1 MIHIQKNLPDLPL
14 KRIIIAI
21 SILSSI
27 IAEAQQSSSKNQ
39 QEVQQTIIT
48 IFQALSN
55 RDEVSLRNNCTQDVR
70 FYEYGQ
76 TWTIDTLIHRA
87 ITKNIATDFRR
98 ANKLDFINTTLKGNV
113 AWATYNL
120 TSSITSNGREIVVN
134 WNETAILLKDKK
146 QWKLAVLQSTRLT
159 K

>member
-1 MIHIQKNLPDLPL
+1 MPL

-21 SILSSI
+21 TILSSI
-27 IAEAQQSSSKNQ
+27 VAEAQQPSSKNQ
-39 QEVQQTIIT
+39 QEIQQTIINV
-48 IFQALSN
+48 FRALSN

-70 FYEYGQ
+70 FYEYGL
-76 TWTIDTLIHRA
+76 TWTIDTLVHRA

-98 ANKLDFINTTLKGNV
+98 VNKLDFINTTLKGDV

-120 TSSITSNGREIVVN
+120 TSNITSNGKENVVN
-134 WNETAILLKDKK
+134 WNETAILLRNKK
-146 QWKLAVLQSTRLT
+146 QWKLAVLQSTRVT